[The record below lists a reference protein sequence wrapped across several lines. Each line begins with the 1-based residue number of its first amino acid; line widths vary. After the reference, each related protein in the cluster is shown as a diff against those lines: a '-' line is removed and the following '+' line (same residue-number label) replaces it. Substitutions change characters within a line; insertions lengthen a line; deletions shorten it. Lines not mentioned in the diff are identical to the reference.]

1 MYSGL
6 RSPLPRVPTIHPQV
20 LLRESIRRKGKAV
33 AWSGRTEGGALAVHT
48 EVPQRNCSLGDHLLR
63 GFHRRWESSGP
74 WPQTLARASSMGV
87 LGSLLSSIMPGA
99 CPWGRFGLCAF
110 KSPLHETPPVPPPC
124 PPAPTPSPA
133 YQCSPARQPTCP
145 SPSPFNPSPQP
156 HPPRNDL
163 VLQSLEPWVPSR
175 EGLPHSHGLVQMQC

>member
-110 KSPLHETPPVPPPC
+110 KSPLHETPPVPPPARQHL
-124 PPAPTPSPA
+124 PHPQHINAPQLANRPAPHHHHSTPHPSPTP
-133 YQCSPARQPTCP
+133 QEMTWSFSP
-145 SPSPFNPSPQP
+145 
-156 HPPRNDL
+156 
-163 VLQSLEPWVPSR
+163 
-175 EGLPHSHGLVQMQC
+175 